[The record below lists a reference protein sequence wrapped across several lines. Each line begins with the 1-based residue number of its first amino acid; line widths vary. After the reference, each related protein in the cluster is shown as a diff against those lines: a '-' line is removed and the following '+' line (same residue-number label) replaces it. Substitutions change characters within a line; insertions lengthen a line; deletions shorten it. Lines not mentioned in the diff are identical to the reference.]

1 MTSGPLT
8 DDEALSGYALVTGA
22 SAGIGA
28 AFSRRLAA
36 EGRDLVLVARDVER
50 LESTAA
56 ELRERYLVDVEVLP
70 ADLASDSGC
79 QAVAAR
85 IGQQDK
91 PVDTLV
97 NNAGIGLYRGFGNAP
112 LADEERLLDVNVRA
126 VLRLTHAAV
135 NAMRPRGRG
144 EIINV
149 SSVAGFTP
157 RGAAVT
163 YAAAKAW
170 VTSFSE
176 GIALSLAGSGVRVG
190 AICPGFTHTEI
201 HQRANTDMSH
211 LPGWMW
217 LTADRVVAEGLADLR
232 AGKPVSIPSKRYKTI
247 VLATRL
253 APRPLLRRV
262 MARR

>member
-1 MTSGPLT
+1 MTEPVG
-8 DDEALSGYALVTGA
+8 GYALVTGA
-22 SAGIGA
+22 YSGIGA

-36 EGRDLVLVARDVER
+36 EGRDLVLVARTTER
-50 LESTAA
+50 LDEIAA
-56 ELRERYLVDVEVLP
+56 QLRDRYLITVEVLT
-70 ADLASDSGC
+70 ADLATDAGC
-79 QAVAAR
+79 AAVVAR
-85 IGQQDK
+85 IGQVDK
-91 PVDTLV
+91 PIETLI
-97 NNAGIGLYRGFGNAP
+97 NNAGIGLYQGFGRAP

-144 EIINV
+144 EIVNI
-149 SSVAGFTP
+149 SSVAGFMP

-176 GIALSLAGSGVRVG
+176 GVALSLAGSGVSVS

-201 HQRANTDMSH
+201 HQRADTDMSH
-211 LPGWMW
+211 LPKWMW
-217 LTADRVVAEGLADLR
+217 LEADLVVAQGLADAR
-232 AGKPVSIPSKRYKTI
+232 AGKPVSIPSRRYKAI
-247 VLATRL
+247 VLLTRL

-262 MARR
+262 MASR